1 MGHDSDYDEEDDDDL
16 SEDEDAVGESGKAHS
31 VWARLRYDL
40 TGADDDDE
48 EEHDNDVLQHKFLR
62 KYLHFAKTRMKP
74 VLTEEARECIAG
86 RYAEMRSRQNERTLP
101 VTARS
106 LETIIR
112 LASAHA
118 KVRTMEFSRWMLR

>member
-1 MGHDSDYDEEDDDDL
+1 M
-16 SEDEDAVGESGKAHS
+16 
-31 VWARLRYDL
+31 
-40 TGADDDDE
+40 
-48 EEHDNDVLQHKFLR
+48 LQHEFLR

-86 RYAEMRSRQNERTLP
+86 RYAEMRSRQDERTLP

-112 LASAHA
+112 LASANA
-118 KVRTMEFSRWMLR
+118 KVCLDDRMTVFYIPFRCKNAHL